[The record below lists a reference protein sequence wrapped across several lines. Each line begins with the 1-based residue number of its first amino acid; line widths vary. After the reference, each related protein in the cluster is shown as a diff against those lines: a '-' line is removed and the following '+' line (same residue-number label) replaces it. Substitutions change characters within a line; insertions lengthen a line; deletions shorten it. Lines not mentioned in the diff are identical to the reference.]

1 MVRWVG
7 LAGIVT
13 ISWSGIFVALA
24 DVAPATAAFFRG
36 LYALPVLAVIWLV
49 SRQKD
54 GRPLRARGLAF
65 VAGLALA
72 ADLTAW
78 HHSIDLI
85 GAGLATVLAN
95 VQIVLVPLAAW
106 VVMRER
112 PSSRALRVAPVVFAG
127 VILVSG
133 LGRDD
138 AFGADPTQG
147 IVFGLI
153 TAVFYATF
161 IFLLRLSNHGYL
173 VPTQGPLLDATAGAT
188 VGAFVLGQFDSSFSL
203 TISWPAHGW
212 LLAVALLAQVVGWLA
227 ISYALPRLPAIDTS
241 VMLLV
246 QPAAAVLWARI
257 VLDEIP
263 SMVQWGGVALVI
275 LGVALLTTGSR
286 QQPGL
291 PEPDVAGVGP
301 GPWPQHNI

>member
-1 MVRWVG
+1 MVRFVG

-24 DVAPATAAFFRG
+24 DVAPATAAFFRS
-36 LYALPVLAVIWLV
+36 LYALPVLLLIWLLTRDRDV
-49 SRQKD
+49 
-54 GRPLRARGLAF
+54 RPLRARLMAF

-78 HHSIDLI
+78 HHTINLI

-106 VVMRER
+106 LVMRER
-112 PSSRALRVAPVVFAG
+112 PSARALRVAPIVFAG

-133 LGRDD
+133 LGRSD
-138 AFGADPTQG
+138 AFGEDPAQG
-147 IVFGLI
+147 ILFGLL

-173 VPTQGPLLDATAGAT
+173 VPTQGPLLDATAGAAI
-188 VGAFVLGQFDSSFSL
+188 GALVLGQFDSSFSYAI
-203 TISWPAHGW
+203 TWPKHGW
-212 LLAVALLAQVVGWLA
+212 LVAVALMAQVAGWLA

-246 QPAAAVLWARI
+246 QPAAAILWARL
-257 VLDEIP
+257 VLDEVP
-263 SMVQWGGVALVI
+263 SVIQWAGVALVI
-275 LGVALLTTGSR
+275 VGVALLAAGPRGQVDSAGPDLTEIDPDHSPASR
-286 QQPGL
+286 L
-291 PEPDVAGVGP
+291 
-301 GPWPQHNI
+301 